1 LNVLCSTEPSK
12 LPKQFKFGNRVG
24 VSVVVVIGPDETA
37 NNQVTIKDL
46 INGTQQT
53 IKRSHGV
60 VEIKKLLDSHRPL

>member
-1 LNVLCSTEPSK
+1 M
-12 LPKQFKFGNRVG
+12 
-24 VSVVVVIGPDETA
+24 IGPDETA

-53 IKRSHGV
+53 IKRSQGV